1 MPKGDSRALRYVKVK
16 ETRMKQFAIRSK
28 GPEPS
33 LLELIKE
40 TEGGFFVRIVHHHED
55 WDDVKEDFLP
65 RELFDTCL
73 RTGYIAEMSA

>member
-1 MPKGDSRALRYVKVK
+1 MK
-16 ETRMKQFAIRSK
+16 ETRMKQFAIKSE

-40 TEGGFFVRIVHHHED
+40 TEGGFFVRIVHRHED

-73 RTGYIAEMSA
+73 RTGYIMEMSA